1 MKETIILDK
10 KFRESIPEESITRRI
25 NEMAD
30 KMNTDLAGKDVLFL
44 GILNGAFMFA
54 SEIFKRINLNA
65 RISFVKIAS
74 YRGTKSSGTLNQ
86 LIGLN
91 EDLKGKDV
99 VILEDI
105 IDSGHTLQFLKDR
118 LALSNPHSIK
128 ICALLDKKARRE
140 VEIEAD
146 YVGKEVENVFIVGYG
161 IDFNETYRDLPEIYY
176 VTPNEHQK
184 S

>member
-105 IDSGHTLQFLKDR
+105 IDSGQTLENIVHEIILKG
-118 LALSNPHSIK
+118 AGSIR
-128 ICALLDKKARRE
+128 IATLLLKP
-140 VEIEAD
+140 EAYTRNLIID
-146 YVGKEVENVFIVGYG
+146 YTGFRIPNDFVVGFGLDYDGYG
-161 IDFNETYRDLPEIYY
+161 RNLTSVYTL
-176 VTPNEHQK
+176 VH
-184 S
+184 